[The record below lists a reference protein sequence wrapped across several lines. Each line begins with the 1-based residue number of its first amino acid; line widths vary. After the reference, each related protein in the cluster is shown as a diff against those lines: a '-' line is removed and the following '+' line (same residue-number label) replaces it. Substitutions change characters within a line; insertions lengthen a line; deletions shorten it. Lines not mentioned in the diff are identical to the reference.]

1 MTRVYLQYH
10 SFGELWF
17 SEGLDIKS
25 FNAQVLGELSF
36 SITYVIKIYDYIFNN
51 RAMNVFLELLLMN

>member
-1 MTRVYLQYH
+1 MTRIYSQYH
-10 SFGELWF
+10 SFGVLWF
-17 SEGLDIKS
+17 SVGLDIKS
-25 FNAQVLGELSF
+25 LNAQVLGELSF